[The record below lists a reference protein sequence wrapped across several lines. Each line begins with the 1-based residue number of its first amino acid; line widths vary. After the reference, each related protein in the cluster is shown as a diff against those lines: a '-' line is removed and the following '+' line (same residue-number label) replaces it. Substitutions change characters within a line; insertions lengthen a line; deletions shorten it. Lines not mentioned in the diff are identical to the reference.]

1 MNSIV
6 KTFMK
11 RDGMSETEAKR
22 EYQLLREDVIQAAED
37 GYYMEAEDYLLD
49 AGFDLDDMIDLL
61 I

>member
-1 MNSIV
+1 MNNIV
-6 KTFMK
+6 KTFMR
-11 RDGMSETEAKR
+11 RDGMSENDAKR
-22 EYQLLREDVIQAAED
+22 EYELLREDVIQAAED

>member
-1 MNSIV
+1 MNNIV

-11 RDGMSETEAKR
+11 RDGMSESEAKR
-22 EYQLLREDVIQAAED
+22 EYELLREDVIQAAED

>member
-1 MNSIV
+1 MNNMV
-6 KTFMK
+6 KTFMR
-11 RDGMSETEAKR
+11 RDGMSEAEAKR

-37 GYYMEAEDYLLD
+37 GYYMEAEDILLD

>member
-1 MNSIV
+1 MNKMV
-6 KTFMK
+6 ETFMR
-11 RDGMSETEAKR
+11 RDGLTEEEAKR

-49 AGFDLDDMIDLL
+49 AGFDLDYMIDLL

>member
-11 RDGMSETEAKR
+11 RDGMSESEAKR
-22 EYQLLREDVIQAAED
+22 EYELLREDVIQAAED